1 MRLMATRRVED
12 GTMLGR
18 DVFDGRS
25 SAIPLLRA
33 GVKLTERHR
42 RALISA
48 GVNAVY
54 VQDDLSEGIDV
65 RQVVDPG
72 TRRRATVAVSRALDG
87 VRDSITGGRAGG
99 LGTPTVSEA
108 IMSDLAKVAEMHA
121 RDGAGDGGA
130 AVAL

>member
-1 MRLMATRRVED
+1 
-12 GTMLGR
+12 MLGR

-72 TRRRATVAVSRALDG
+72 TRRRATVAVSRARTSPPAEL
-87 VRDSITGGRAGG
+87 TA
-99 LGTPTVSEA
+99 LTV
-108 IMSDLAKVAEMHA
+108 DHA
-121 RDGAGDGGA
+121 APANEVLERPST
-130 AVAL
+130 